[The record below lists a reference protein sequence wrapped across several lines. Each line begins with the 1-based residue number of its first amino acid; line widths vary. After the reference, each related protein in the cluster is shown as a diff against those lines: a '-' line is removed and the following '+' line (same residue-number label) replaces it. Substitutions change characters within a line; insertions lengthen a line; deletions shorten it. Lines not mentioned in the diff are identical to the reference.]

1 MKAILPP
8 PILLRN
14 AYWCPTF
21 FCYTFS
27 RQWQVTTCIVWSISK
42 QAPRLR
48 LGAHKGIEWNE
59 MYLSKRKKWNGME
72 LSNFDWMF

>member
-8 PILLRN
+8 PILLQN

-48 LGAHKGIEWNE
+48 LGAHKGIEWNDHKGME
-59 MYLSKRKKWNGME
+59 KNRMYLNKGNE
-72 LSNFDWMF
+72 